1 MPACKNIDEKYL
13 RDLSWGI
20 VVRIP
25 QIDIEKNFHYRK
37 YGSIKNTRNEAIKF
51 RDEIYKKHFG
61 RSISKRTFHTKK
73 RKSKKNTKLP
83 ELEPGLSYGY
93 SRGKLL
99 YVVLTYSEDPEKP
112 AQKIRFNIKK
122 LGLEPAIDQART
134 ELSKRRG

>member
-1 MPACKNIDEKYL
+1 MVDQ
-13 RDLSWGI
+13 S
-20 VVRIP
+20 
-25 QIDIEKNFHYRK
+25 RK
-37 YGSIKNTRNEAIKF
+37 E
-51 RDEIYKKHFG
+51 HF
-61 RSISKRTFHTKK
+61 ILKK

-122 LGLEPAIDQART
+122 LGLESAIDQAKT